1 VRDRITHKA
10 LETFAGRFVKKAFQG
25 RMVHEATRKPD
36 KLMARVCAQIADVF
50 EDRFKNGACVLEPD
64 DQCFLFEM
72 TGRVRETTW
81 SAAAQHMNEY
91 GGGGY
96 LVIEATGHKFYAQSE
111 GFPPPQT
118 YSG

>member
-1 VRDRITHKA
+1 MEV
-10 LETFAGRFVKKAFQG
+10 FAERFVKKAFRG
-25 RMVHEATRKPD
+25 RLVHEAIRKPD
-36 KLMARVCAQIADVF
+36 KLMARVCTQIADVF
-50 EDRFKNGACVLEPD
+50 EDHFRNGACVLKPN

-72 TGRVRETTW
+72 TGRSQEMSW
-81 SAAAQHMNEY
+81 SAATQHMNEY

-118 YSG
+118 YAG